1 MMELEHG
8 NYYIGI
14 KSLSFSDDNRLSP
27 IVNYYADEDE
37 EKVKSLEAIYFWKQL
52 SILNREAAVS
62 MKKVDQTR
70 DIWSILLKLN
80 LKCDNLTMEYV
91 FEEDCYRIRPL
102 VAKAPS
108 QDIILTVYDNNA
120 FELDCKDRILVLDK
134 FFGSKESTRE
144 HYKYN
149 YLVPLTELA
158 SINNTIG
165 EICQL
170 ILPNK

>member
-1 MMELEHG
+1 
-8 NYYIGI
+8 
-14 KSLSFSDDNRLSP
+14 
-27 IVNYYADEDE
+27 
-37 EKVKSLEAIYFWKQL
+37 
-52 SILNREAAVS
+52 
-62 MKKVDQTR
+62 
-70 DIWSILLKLN
+70 
-80 LKCDNLTMEYV
+80 
-91 FEEDCYRIRPL
+91 L

-149 YLVPLTELA
+149 YLVPLNELTN
-158 SINNTIG
+158 INNTLG

>member
-1 MMELEHG
+1 MELEHG
-8 NYYIGI
+8 GYYIGI

-27 IVNYYADEDE
+27 IVNYYAGDKD

-52 SILNREAAVS
+52 SILNRGAAIS
-62 MKKVDQTR
+62 MKKVDQAR

-80 LKCDNLTMEYV
+80 LGCDNLTMEYMV
-91 FEEDCYRIRPL
+91 KEDHYRIRPL

-108 QDIILTVYDNNA
+108 QDITLTVYDNNA

-134 FFGSKESTRE
+134 FFGSKESTHE

-149 YLVPLTELA
+149 YLVTLSELA
-158 SINNTIG
+158 NINSTIG
-165 EICQL
+165 DVCQL
-170 ILPNK
+170 LLSSK

>member
-14 KSLSFSDDNRLSP
+14 NSLSFSDDNRLSP
-27 IVNYYADEDE
+27 IVNYYADDKDE
-37 EKVKSLEAIYFWKQL
+37 KIKSLEAIYFWKQVG
-52 SILNREAAVS
+52 ILDKKAVVS
-62 MKKVDQTR
+62 MKKVDQAR
-70 DIWSILLKLN
+70 DIWSILLRLN
-80 LKCDNLTMEYV
+80 LGCDNLTMEYMV
-91 FEEDCYRIRPL
+91 KEDHYRIRPL

-108 QDIILTVYDNNA
+108 QDIILTVYGNSA

-158 SINNTIG
+158 SINSTIG
-165 EICQL
+165 DVCQL
-170 ILPNK
+170 LLSSK

>member
-1 MMELEHG
+1 MIELEHG

-14 KSLSFSDDNRLSP
+14 NSLSFSDDNRLSP

-37 EKVKSLEAIYFWKQL
+37 NKVKSLEAIYFWKQL
-52 SILNREAAVS
+52 SILNREAVVS
-62 MKKVDQTR
+62 MKKVEQAR
-70 DIWSILLKLN
+70 NIWSILLKLN
-80 LKCDNLTMEYV
+80 LNCDNLTMEYV
-91 FEEDCYRIRPL
+91 FEEDYYRIRPL

-149 YLVPLTELA
+149 YLVPLNELTN
-158 SINNTIG
+158 INNTLG

>member
-8 NYYIGI
+8 NRYIGI
-14 KSLSFSDDNRLSP
+14 KGLSFSNDNRLSP

-62 MKKVDQTR
+62 MKKVDQAR

-80 LKCDNLTMEYV
+80 LRCDNLTMEYV
-91 FEEDCYRIRPL
+91 VEEDHYRIRPL
-102 VAKAPS
+102 VHKAPS

-149 YLVPLTELA
+149 YLVPLNELTN
-158 SINNTIG
+158 INNTLG

>member
-1 MMELEHG
+1 MIELEHG

-14 KSLSFSDDNRLSP
+14 NSLSFSDDNRLSP

-37 EKVKSLEAIYFWKQL
+37 NKVKSLEAIYFWKQL

-62 MKKVDQTR
+62 MNKVEQAR
-70 DIWSILLKLN
+70 NIWSILLKLN

-91 FEEDCYRIRPL
+91 FEEDYYRIRPL

-149 YLVPLTELA
+149 YLVPLNELA
-158 SINNTIG
+158 NINSTLA

>member
-14 KSLSFSDDNRLSP
+14 NSLSFSDDNRLSP
-27 IVNYYADEDE
+27 IVNYYADDKDE
-37 EKVKSLEAIYFWKQL
+37 KIKSLEAIYFWKQL

-62 MKKVDQTR
+62 MKKVEQAR
-70 DIWSILLKLN
+70 NIWSILLKLN
-80 LKCDNLTMEYV
+80 LGCDNLTMEYMV
-91 FEEDCYRIRPL
+91 KEDHYRIRPL

-149 YLVPLTELA
+149 YLVPLNELA
-158 SINNTIG
+158 NINNTLA